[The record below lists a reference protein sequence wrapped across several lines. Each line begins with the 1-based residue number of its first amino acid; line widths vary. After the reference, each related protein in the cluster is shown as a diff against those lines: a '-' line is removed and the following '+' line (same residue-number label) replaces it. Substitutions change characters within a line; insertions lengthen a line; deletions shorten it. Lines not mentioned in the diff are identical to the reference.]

1 MNEAARDTV
10 RRAGSADRVTPAGAV
25 VRAGRRRASIGDG
38 LASVVAIVVAM
49 LFFFPLYW
57 AISNSLRKPAETFT
71 VTGLGSR
78 SSTSRRLWRIGASN
92 SACRNST
99 ARS

>member
-1 MNEAARDTV
+1 M
-10 RRAGSADRVTPAGAV
+10 RRLAIRSAPRLRGRSRHAGRTV

-71 VTGLGSR
+71 VTGLGIPFVNFTPTMENWSQH
-78 SSTSRRLWRIGASN
+78 
-92 SACRNST
+92 SACRNSMK
-99 ARS
+99 RS

>member
-10 RRAGSADRVTPAGAV
+10 RATAAQADRATPAV
-25 VRAGRRRASIGDG
+25 VRAGRRRASIADG
-38 LASVVAIVVAM
+38 LASVVAIVVAL

-57 AISNSLRKPAETFT
+57 AISNSLRRPAETFT
-71 VTGLGSR
+71 VTGLGIR
-78 SSTSRRLWRIGASN
+78 SSTSRRPWRTGASN